1 MQLLKNRI
9 VHFKISRRIA
19 CNFEPYI
26 LMNNTKLI
34 IFSAPSGAGKTTI
47 VRHLLENN
55 PNLTFSVSATTRERR
70 AHEVDGKDYY
80 FMPRAEFEQKIEN
93 KEFAEYE
100 EVYHG
105 TYYGTLK
112 SEIERLRA
120 EGKNVIFDVDVEGGL
135 RLKKKYKEDALAIF
149 VKVSSVE
156 VLKERLNK
164 RNTETEEKRAERIAK
179 AVKELMYEKL
189 FDVVIEND
197 NLEEAFQ
204 KAQQLY
210 NDFSNKKS

>member
-1 MQLLKNRI
+1 
-9 VHFKISRRIA
+9 
-19 CNFEPYI
+19 
-26 LMNNTKLI
+26 MNNTKLF

-47 VRHLLENN
+47 VRHLLEHN

-70 AHEVDGKDYY
+70 GYEVEGKDYY
-80 FMPRAEFEQKIEN
+80 FMSQAEFEQKMEN

-100 EVYHG
+100 QVYQG

-112 SEIERLRA
+112 SEIDRLRA

-135 RLKKKYKEDALAIF
+135 RLKRKYKEDALAIF

-197 NLEEAFQ
+197 NLEDALT

-210 NDFSNKKS
+210 DEFTGKQ

>member
-1 MQLLKNRI
+1 
-9 VHFKISRRIA
+9 
-19 CNFEPYI
+19 
-26 LMNNTKLI
+26 MNNTKLI

-55 PNLTFSVSATTRERR
+55 ANLTFSVSATTRQRR
-70 AHEVDGKDYY
+70 AYEEEGKDYY
-80 FMPRAEFEQKIEN
+80 FLTQEDFEQKIEN

-100 EVYHG
+100 QVYQG

-112 SEIERLRA
+112 SEIDRIRA
-120 EGKNVIFDVDVEGGL
+120 EGKNLIFDVDVEGGL
-135 RLKKKYKEDALAIF
+135 RLKRKYKEDALAIF

-164 RNTETEEKRAERIAK
+164 RNTETETKRAERVAK
-179 AVKELMYEKL
+179 AVKELMYEQL

-197 NLEEAFQ
+197 VLETAFAQAQ
-204 KAQQLY
+204 KLY
-210 NDFSNKKS
+210 DDFTSK